1 MQTIFR
7 RRSIASSLA
16 AGVLALAAG
25 NSIAIG
31 AADGG
36 LSFVDTTSLAITFDS
51 PTSKPTALV
60 GLVNSGSTP
69 VSVVF
74 SLLLQ
79 QDDKP
84 MTDVLKVTR
93 TPTGID
99 AEGIA
104 WFTVTFERTG
114 DFTTL
119 TGDLI
124 ASAADAA
131 AAPAVRPITVTT
143 GQRILTFRGA
153 QLTIASMTLPGG
165 PGAVLG
171 VGFAVAFLLV
181 LLRALRAIKGGFQF
195 AKKIG
200 SPKWSFDSW
209 VTNVT
214 AAGALLGTVLGAGFF
229 PASPVLLTSGQ
240 FAGLNVLS
248 GALILVG
255 PLLYQ
260 AFGRQDGSRNGWVF
274 LVAALVAFTAA
285 FTELL
290 TLLVALAD
298 SAGSIGSGMVAG
310 ALLILCLALFVL
322 VFVYG
327 WHAMAIAFTR
337 ARRKEEAEAIEAG
350 PPYAALRFEPSR
362 RVNNPDTW
370 SLF

>member
-7 RRSIASSLA
+7 RRSIACSLA
-16 AGVLALAAG
+16 VGVLALAAAT
-25 NSIAIG
+25 STTIG

-36 LSFVDTTSLAITFDS
+36 LSFVDTTSLAVTFDS
-51 PTSKPTALV
+51 PSSKPTALV
-60 GLVNSGSTP
+60 GLVNAGSTP

-84 MTDVLKVTR
+84 ITDVLKVTGS
-93 TPTGID
+93 PTGID

-104 WFTVTFERTG
+104 WFTITFERTG
-114 DFTTL
+114 DFTSL

-124 ASAADAA
+124 ASAADASG
-131 AAPAVRPITVTT
+131 APAVRPITVTK

-171 VGFAVAFLLV
+171 VGLAVAFVLV
-181 LLRALRAIKGGFQF
+181 VLRAIKSGFRF
-195 AKKIG
+195 AAKIG

-229 PASPVLLTSGQ
+229 PASPVLLTTGQ
-240 FAGLNVLS
+240 FAGLHVLS

-260 AFGRQDGSRNGWVF
+260 AFGRHNGSWNGWLF
-274 LVAALVAFTAA
+274 LVAALVAFSAA

-327 WHAMAIAFTR
+327 WQAMAIAFTSKR
-337 ARRKEEAEAIEAG
+337 AHGEAETVEVG
-350 PPYAALRFEPSR
+350 LTYAALRKEPSPR
-362 RVNNPDTW
+362 ANTADTW